1 MALVDAVHIETL
13 DDSPL
18 PAIEEAYTAQRP
30 IPLTPG
36 KHRLTIS
43 FCHKDMRWTLCSAES
58 ASLEVEVHA
67 GEAYL
72 VSYGICREP
81 ASLSWDAPNSRWWK
95 FEMPSAYALSNC
107 IGYLRP
113 AGRHSPHVERSVRM
127 KSGLKRTYIAVEQTH
142 GPYDLGSLSVISVH
156 SI

>member
-30 IPLTPG
+30 IPVTPG

-95 FEMPSAYALSNC
+95 FEMPSAY
-107 IGYLRP
+107 LRGQGL
-113 AGRHSPHVERSVRM
+113 ACRYRTTEKSHLWSPMAQDV
-127 KSGLKRTYIAVEQTH
+127 SGVPEAWGLQGSQRAI
-142 GPYDLGSLSVISVH
+142 PPDLLRK
-156 SI
+156 